1 MKFSLILCTI
11 NRVKENEIFLN
22 SLLLQTHKNFE
33 VILVDQNNDDRILP
47 LVNQYKTHFNIIHI
61 KSLPGLSKSRNIGLK
76 YVSGDFIA
84 FPDDDCI
91 YTDDL
96 LEKVDFFLTTTV
108 YDGVC
113 ARQKNSLTN
122 GVVLPHKKSK
132 KLTPKDAFT
141 IGSISI
147 FIRNT
152 TLIKIGFFDEMLGLG
167 TNTPFLGA
175 EDAELLIRAMKKNHH
190 FYYDE
195 NIIVLH
201 PAVNVNLNTK
211 DIKFLDLYKK
221 RFIGNGAAD
230 YYIYLKY
237 FPLKSRLK
245 LITNNIAMMIIHL
258 LKNESKLF
266 QNHLFRIKG
275 FLITMKYFKSI

>member
-1 MKFSLILCTI
+1 MKFSLILCTV

-22 SLLLQTHKNFE
+22 SLLSQTYKNFE

-47 LVNQYKTHFNIIHI
+47 LVHQYNTYFDIIHI
-61 KSLPGLSKSRNIGLK
+61 KSLPGLSRSRNIGLK
-76 YVSGDFIA
+76 YVTGDYIA

-91 YTDDL
+91 YTENL
-96 LEKVDFFLTTTV
+96 LEKVKIFLTTTV

-113 ARQKNSLTN
+113 ARQRNSLNN
-122 GVVLPHKKSK
+122 GVVLPYKKSK
-132 KLTPKDAFT
+132 ELTPKDAFT

-152 TLIKIGFFDEMLGLG
+152 TLIKIGYFDEMLGLG

-175 EDAELLIRAMKKNHH
+175 EDAELLIRAIKKNYH
-190 FYYDE
+190 FYFDE

-211 DIKFLDLYKK
+211 DIEFLNLYKK

-237 FPLKSRLK
+237 FPLRDRLK
-245 LITNNIAMMIIHL
+245 LVTNNIAMMIIHL
-258 LKNESKLF
+258 FKNESRLF

-275 FLITMKYFKSI
+275 FLITMKHFKSI